1 MIETLQEFD
10 QGFSV
15 LLVSLAL
22 QEETFLVVPKLTLG
36 LDHRELI
43 HLSGILTKVMID
55 RFMYE
60 SISNFDSYFVH
71 LHLQHI

>member
-1 MIETLQEFD
+1 MDCTPASDQHSMIETLQEFD

-36 LDHRELI
+36 LDHKEMI
-43 HLSGILTKVMID
+43 HLSENLILVKGI
-55 RFMYE
+55 
-60 SISNFDSYFVH
+60 SI
-71 LHLQHI
+71 